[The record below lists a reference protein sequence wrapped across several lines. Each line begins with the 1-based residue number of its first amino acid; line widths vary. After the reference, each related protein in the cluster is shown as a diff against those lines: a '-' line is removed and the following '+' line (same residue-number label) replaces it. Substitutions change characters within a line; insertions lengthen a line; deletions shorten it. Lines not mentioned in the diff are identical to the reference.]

1 VKSLRAITSLILTL
15 SFSSGVSAQ
24 TPTAGAPPAAV
35 SPVTVSLLPDY
46 VSLETATEQFLRK
59 NLALEAARLEI
70 GVAEAERVGARLRPR
85 PGLTVSAENL
95 RLSGET
101 PASRL
106 QEFGVAVAQP
116 IELGNRKAL
125 RMEVAERTV
134 SVSEARL
141 TEVLRR
147 HLYDLK
153 RTYYESVLA
162 RAILGIEQENRA
174 NFDGLLR
181 FNTVRFEEGY
191 IAEGDLLKVRLE
203 RIRFDFAVANAELAF
218 RKTKIRL
225 LELIGEPDFERAA
238 KVDVSNRLQ
247 VPVVS
252 LDLAQLRDSAL
263 ANRPEVKVAEAEVAL
278 TDASFK
284 LERSRA
290 RGEVTPYLGY
300 KRVGVDNTVLAGVTV
315 PLPFGNRNQSGI
327 ARAEAEQKVAE
338 ATLRLA
344 RNRALADVEAAF
356 RSYETA
362 REQVRA
368 YETGLLKQADES
380 REIQLGAYQEGAAE
394 LITLIEAQKTR
405 TEIRANYYR
414 AIFDYYTSI
423 FQLEMATG
431 IDIKL

>member
-1 VKSLRAITSLILTL
+1 VKLTVKKLRAITSLLLVLWMPLTL
-15 SFSSGVSAQ
+15 LGQ
-24 TPTAGAPPAAV
+24 TPL
-35 SPVTVSLLPDY
+35 SPDY
-46 VSLETATEQFLRK
+46 LSLETATDQFLRK
-59 NLALEAARLEI
+59 NLAVEAARLEV
-70 GVAEAERVGARLRPR
+70 GVAEAERIGAGLRPR

-106 QEFGVAVAQP
+106 HEYGISVAQP

-147 HLYDLK
+147 QLFDVK

-162 RAILGIEQENRA
+162 RVLLEIEQENRD
-174 NFDGLLR
+174 NFEGLVK

-203 RIRFDFAVANAELAF
+203 RTKFDFAVANAQLAL
-218 RKTKIRL
+218 RKAKIRL
-225 LELIGEPDFERAA
+225 LELIGERDFERA
-238 KVDVSNRLQ
+238 VRLEISNRLQ
-247 VPVVS
+247 APAV
-252 LDLAQLRDSAL
+252 DLHLMQLKETAL
-263 ANRPEVKVAEAEVAL
+263 VNRPEIKVAEAELAL
-278 TDASFK
+278 AQSSIK

-290 RGEVTPYLGY
+290 KGEVTPYGGY
-300 KRVGVDNTVLAGVTV
+300 KRVGVDNTLLAGVTV
-315 PLPFGNRNQSGI
+315 PLPIGNRNQSGI

-338 ATLRLA
+338 TSLSFV
-344 RNRALADVEAAF
+344 RNRTLAEVDAAY
-356 RSYETA
+356 RAYETA

-368 YETGLLKQADES
+368 YEAGLLKQADES
-380 REIQLGAYQEGAAE
+380 REIQLGAYQEGATE

-405 TEIRANYYR
+405 TEVRASYYR

-423 FQLEMATG
+423 FQLELATG
-431 IDIKL
+431 TDIKI

>member
-1 VKSLRAITSLILTL
+1 VKLTVKKLRAITRLVLVLWMPLTL
-15 SFSSGVSAQ
+15 LGQ
-24 TPTAGAPPAAV
+24 TPL
-35 SPVTVSLLPDY
+35 SPDY
-46 VSLETATEQFLRK
+46 LSLETATDQFLRK
-59 NLALEAARLEI
+59 NLAVEAARLEV
-70 GVAEAERVGARLRPR
+70 GVAEAERIGAGLRPR

-106 QEFGVAVAQP
+106 HEYGISVAQP

-125 RMEVAERTV
+125 RMEVVERTV

-147 HLYDLK
+147 QLFDVK

-162 RAILGIEQENRA
+162 RVLLEIEQENRD
-174 NFDGLLR
+174 NFEGLVK

-203 RIRFDFAVANAELAF
+203 RTKFDFAVANAQLAL
-218 RKTKIRL
+218 RKAKIRL
-225 LELIGEPDFERAA
+225 LELIGERDFERA
-238 KVDVSNRLQ
+238 VRLEISNRLQ
-247 VPVVS
+247 APPA
-252 LDLAQLRDSAL
+252 DLNLMQLKETAL
-263 ANRPEVKVAEAEVAL
+263 VNRPEIKVAEAELAL
-278 TDASFK
+278 AQSSIK

-290 RGEVTPYLGY
+290 KGEVTPYGGY
-300 KRVGVDNTVLAGVTV
+300 KRVGVDNTLLAGVTV
-315 PLPFGNRNQSGI
+315 PLPIGNRNQSGI

-338 ATLRLA
+338 TSLSFV
-344 RNRALADVEAAF
+344 RNRTLAEVDAAY
-356 RSYETA
+356 RAYETA

-368 YETGLLKQADES
+368 YEAGLLKQADES
-380 REIQLGAYQEGAAE
+380 REIQLGAYQEGATE

-405 TEIRANYYR
+405 TEVRASYYR

-423 FQLEMATG
+423 FQLELATG
-431 IDIKL
+431 TDIKI

>member
-1 VKSLRAITSLILTL
+1 MKNLRAFTSLMLAFSLPVTL
-15 SFSSGVSAQ
+15 CAQ
-24 TPTAGAPPAAV
+24 TPATGGPPVAV
-35 SPVTVSLLPDY
+35 SLPPDY
-46 VSLETATEQFLRK
+46 VSLESATEQFLRK
-59 NLALEAARLEI
+59 NLSVEAARLEV
-70 GVAEAERVGARLRPR
+70 GVAEAERVGARLGPR

-95 RLSGET
+95 RLSGGT
-101 PASRL
+101 PAGRL
-106 QEFGVAVAQP
+106 YEFGAAVAQP

-125 RMEVAERTV
+125 RMEVAERTI

-147 HLYDLK
+147 QLFDLK
-153 RTYYESVLA
+153 KTYYESVLG
-162 RAILGIEQENRA
+162 RALLGIEQENRD
-174 NFDGLLR
+174 NFEGLVQ
-181 FNTVRFEEGY
+181 FNKARFEEGY

-203 RIRFDFAVANAELAF
+203 RIKLDFAVANAELAF

-238 KVDVSNRLQ
+238 KVDVTSRLQ
-247 VPVVS
+247 MPTVNLNLV
-252 LDLAQLRDSAL
+252 QLREAAL

-278 TDASFK
+278 AESAIK

-290 RGEVTPYLGY
+290 RGEVTPYVGY

-327 ARAEAEQKVAE
+327 ARAEAEQKVSE
-338 ATLRLA
+338 TNLRFV
-344 RNRALADVEAAF
+344 RNRALAEVEAAF
-356 RSYETA
+356 RAYETA

-368 YETGLLKQADES
+368 YEAGLLRQADES
-380 REIQLGAYQEGAAE
+380 REIQLAAYQEGVAE

-405 TEIRANYYR
+405 TEIRASYYR

-423 FQLEMATG
+423 FQLELATG
-431 IDIKL
+431 SDIKL

>member
-1 VKSLRAITSLILTL
+1 MLAMSLPLTMC
-15 SFSSGVSAQ
+15 AQ
-24 TPTAGAPPAAV
+24 TPATGGGTV
-35 SPVTVSLLPDY
+35 DVSLIPDY
-46 VSLETATEQFLRK
+46 VSLESATEQFLRK
-59 NLALEAARLEI
+59 NLAVEAARLEV

-85 PGLTVSAENL
+85 PGLTLSAENL
-95 RLSGET
+95 RISGET

-106 QEFGVAVAQP
+106 QEYGIAVAQP
-116 IELGNRKAL
+116 FELGNRKTR

-147 HLYDLK
+147 QLFDLK

-162 RAILGIEQENRA
+162 RALLGIEQENRG
-174 NFDGLLR
+174 NFEGLVR
-181 FNTVRFEEGY
+181 FNTARFEEGF

-203 RIRFDFAVANAELAF
+203 RIRFDFAVANADLSF

-238 KVDVSNRLQ
+238 KVEVSDRLQ
-247 VPVVS
+247 VPTVN
-252 LDLAQLRDSAL
+252 LDLAQLRGAAL

-278 TDASFK
+278 AESKIK
-284 LERSRA
+284 LERSTA
-290 RGEVTPYLGY
+290 RGEVTPYVGY
-300 KRVGVDNTVLAGVTV
+300 KRVGVDNTVLAGVSV
-315 PLPFGNRNQSGI
+315 PLPFGNRNQTGI
-327 ARAEAEQKVAE
+327 ARAEAGQKLAE
-338 ATLRLA
+338 TNMRFA
-344 RNRALADVEAAF
+344 RSRALAEVEVAF
-356 RSYETA
+356 RAFETA

-368 YETGLLKQADES
+368 YEAGLLRQADES

-423 FQLEMATG
+423 FHLELATG
-431 IDIKL
+431 SDISL

>member
-1 VKSLRAITSLILTL
+1 VKLTVKKLRAITRLVLVLWMPLTL
-15 SFSSGVSAQ
+15 LGQ
-24 TPTAGAPPAAV
+24 TPL
-35 SPVTVSLLPDY
+35 SPDY
-46 VSLETATEQFLRK
+46 LSLETATDQFLRK
-59 NLALEAARLEI
+59 NLAVEAARLEV
-70 GVAEAERVGARLRPR
+70 GVAEAERIGAGLRPR

-106 QEFGVAVAQP
+106 HEYGISVAQP

-147 HLYDLK
+147 QLFDVK

-162 RAILGIEQENRA
+162 RVLLEIEQENRD
-174 NFDGLLR
+174 NFEGLVK

-203 RIRFDFAVANAELAF
+203 RTKFDFAVANAQLAL
-218 RKTKIRL
+218 RRAKIRL
-225 LELIGEPDFERAA
+225 LELIGERDFERALRLEI
-238 KVDVSNRLQ
+238 SNRLQ
-247 VPVVS
+247 APPV
-252 LDLAQLRDSAL
+252 DLNLMQLKETAL
-263 ANRPEVKVAEAEVAL
+263 VNRPEIKVAEAELAL
-278 TDASFK
+278 AQSSIK

-290 RGEVTPYLGY
+290 KGEVTPYGGY
-300 KRVGVDNTVLAGVTV
+300 KRVGVDNTLLAGVTV
-315 PLPFGNRNQSGI
+315 PLPIGNRNQSGI

-338 ATLRLA
+338 TSLSFV
-344 RNRALADVEAAF
+344 RNRTLAEVDAAY
-356 RSYETA
+356 RAYETA

-368 YETGLLKQADES
+368 YEAGLLKQADES
-380 REIQLGAYQEGAAE
+380 REIQLGAYQEGATE

-405 TEIRANYYR
+405 TEVRASYYR

-423 FQLEMATG
+423 FQLELATG
-431 IDIKL
+431 TDIKI

>member
-1 VKSLRAITSLILTL
+1 VTNLRAITSLMLV
-15 SFSSGVSAQ
+15 FSLPVTMCAQ
-24 TPTAGAPPAAV
+24 TPAGGGPPVAV
-35 SPVTVSLLPDY
+35 SLAPDY
-46 VSLETATEQFLRK
+46 VSLESATEQFLRR
-59 NLALEAARLEI
+59 NLSVEAARLEI
-70 GVAEAERVGARLRPR
+70 SVAEAERIGARLRPR
-85 PGLTVSAENL
+85 PGLTASAENL

-106 QEFGVAVAQP
+106 QEFGVTVAQP
-116 IELGNRKAL
+116 IELGNRKEL

-141 TEVLRR
+141 TEVIRR
-147 HLYDLK
+147 QLFDLK
-153 RTYYESVLA
+153 KTYYESVLG
-162 RAILGIEQENRA
+162 RALLGIEQENRD
-174 NFDGLLR
+174 NFEGLVQ
-181 FNTVRFEEGY
+181 FNTARFEEGY

-203 RIRFDFAVANAELAF
+203 RIKFDFAVANAELAF

-225 LELIGEPDFERAA
+225 LELIGDPDFERAA
-238 KVDVSNRLQ
+238 KVDVTSRLQ
-247 VPVVS
+247 MPAVD
-252 LDLAQLRDSAL
+252 LNLAQLREMAL

-278 TDASFK
+278 AESAIK

-290 RGEVTPYLGY
+290 RGEVTPYVGY
-300 KRVGVDNTVLAGVTV
+300 KRVGVDNTVLAGVTM

-338 ATLRLA
+338 TSLRFV
-344 RNRALADVEAAF
+344 RNRALAEVEAAF
-356 RSYETA
+356 RAYETA

-368 YETGLLKQADES
+368 YEAGLLSQADES
-380 REIQLGAYQEGAAE
+380 REIQLAAYQEGIAE

-423 FQLEMATG
+423 FQLELATG

>member
-1 VKSLRAITSLILTL
+1 MKKLRAITSLLLVLWMPLTL
-15 SFSSGVSAQ
+15 LGQ
-24 TPTAGAPPAAV
+24 TPL
-35 SPVTVSLLPDY
+35 SPDY
-46 VSLETATEQFLRK
+46 LSLETATDQFLRK
-59 NLALEAARLEI
+59 NLAVEAARLEV
-70 GVAEAERVGARLRPR
+70 GVAEAERIGAGLRPR

-106 QEFGVAVAQP
+106 HEYGISVAQP

-125 RMEVAERTV
+125 RMEVVERTV

-147 HLYDLK
+147 QLFDVK

-162 RAILGIEQENRA
+162 RVLLEIEQENRD
-174 NFDGLLR
+174 NFEGLVK

-203 RIRFDFAVANAELAF
+203 RTKFDFAVANAQLAL
-218 RKTKIRL
+218 RRAKIRL
-225 LELIGEPDFERAA
+225 LELIGERDFERA
-238 KVDVSNRLQ
+238 VRLEISNRLQ
-247 VPVVS
+247 APPV
-252 LDLAQLRDSAL
+252 DLNLMQLKETAL
-263 ANRPEVKVAEAEVAL
+263 VNRPEIKVAEAELAL
-278 TDASFK
+278 AQSSIK

-290 RGEVTPYLGY
+290 KGEVTPYGGY
-300 KRVGVDNTVLAGVTV
+300 KRVGVDNTLLAGVTV
-315 PLPFGNRNQSGI
+315 PLPIGNRNQSGI

-338 ATLRLA
+338 TSLSFV
-344 RNRALADVEAAF
+344 RNRTLAEVDAAY
-356 RSYETA
+356 RAYETA

-368 YETGLLKQADES
+368 YEAGLLKQADES
-380 REIQLGAYQEGAAE
+380 REIQLGAYQEGATE

-405 TEIRANYYR
+405 TEVRASYYR

-423 FQLEMATG
+423 FQLELATG
-431 IDIKL
+431 TDIKI

>member
-1 VKSLRAITSLILTL
+1 VKKLRAITRLVLVLWMPLTL
-15 SFSSGVSAQ
+15 LGQ
-24 TPTAGAPPAAV
+24 TPL
-35 SPVTVSLLPDY
+35 SPDY
-46 VSLETATEQFLRK
+46 LSLETATDQFLRK
-59 NLALEAARLEI
+59 NLAVEAARLEV
-70 GVAEAERVGARLRPR
+70 GVAEAERIGAGLRPR

-106 QEFGVAVAQP
+106 HEYGISVAQP

-147 HLYDLK
+147 QLFDVK

-162 RAILGIEQENRA
+162 RVLLEIEQENRD
-174 NFDGLLR
+174 NFEGLVK

-203 RIRFDFAVANAELAF
+203 RTKFDFAVANAQLAL
-218 RKTKIRL
+218 RRAKIRL
-225 LELIGEPDFERAA
+225 LELIGERDFERA
-238 KVDVSNRLQ
+238 VRLEISNRLQ
-247 VPVVS
+247 APPV
-252 LDLAQLRDSAL
+252 DLNLMQLKETAL
-263 ANRPEVKVAEAEVAL
+263 VNRPEIKVAEAELAL
-278 TDASFK
+278 AQSSIK

-290 RGEVTPYLGY
+290 KGEVTPYGGY
-300 KRVGVDNTVLAGVTV
+300 KRVGVDNTLLAGVTV
-315 PLPFGNRNQSGI
+315 PLPIGNRNQSGI

-338 ATLRLA
+338 TSLSFV
-344 RNRALADVEAAF
+344 RNRTLAEVDAAY
-356 RSYETA
+356 RAYETA

-368 YETGLLKQADES
+368 YEAGLLKQADES
-380 REIQLGAYQEGAAE
+380 REIQLGAYQEGATE

-405 TEIRANYYR
+405 TEVRASYYR

-423 FQLEMATG
+423 FQLELATG
-431 IDIKL
+431 TDIKI